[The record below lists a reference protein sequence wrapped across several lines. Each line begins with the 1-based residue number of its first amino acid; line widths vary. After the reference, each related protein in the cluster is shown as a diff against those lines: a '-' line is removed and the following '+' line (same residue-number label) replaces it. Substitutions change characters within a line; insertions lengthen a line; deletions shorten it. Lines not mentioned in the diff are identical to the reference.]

1 MNNNSGLE
9 ELDTL
14 RKSRDFLQSV
24 IDNIGDP
31 TMVTDVNYH
40 ILLANKALKKIFD
53 RRDPV
58 AEHLCCFEA
67 IHRLDRPCPVVC
79 PGAYPCPIN
88 EVISTGRP
96 SRVIHA
102 NRDLLD
108 NEIFV
113 EIMASPVFDAAGEI
127 VRIVESF
134 HNITRFKEE
143 GERLE
148 DLVFDLQNALAKAKR
163 LAGLLPICM
172 TCKRIRND
180 KGEWENIEVYI
191 RNHSEAEFTH
201 GLCSECEEKIY
212 GLRNEGNNK
221 GCNRQP
227 C

>member
-1 MNNNSGLE
+1 MKNHSRII

-14 RKSRDFLQSV
+14 RRSKDFLQSV

-40 ILLANKALKKIFD
+40 ILLANKAIKKIFD
-53 RRDPV
+53 GRDPV
-58 AEHLCCFEA
+58 AGHLCCFEV

-79 PGAYPCPIN
+79 PGAYPCPVN
-88 EVISTGRP
+88 EVISTLMP
-96 SRVIHA
+96 SRVIHT

-108 NEIFV
+108 NEIFM
-113 EIMASPVFDAAGEI
+113 EIIASPVFDDASEL
-127 VRIVESF
+127 VQIVESF

-148 DLVFDLQNALAKAKR
+148 DLVFDLQNALAKTKR
-163 LAGLLPICM
+163 LDGLLPICM
-172 TCKRIRND
+172 TCKRIRSE

-201 GLCSECEEKIY
+201 GLCPQCEKEIY
-212 GLRNEGNNK
+212 GFRNARK
-221 GCNRQP
+221 Q
-227 C
+227 